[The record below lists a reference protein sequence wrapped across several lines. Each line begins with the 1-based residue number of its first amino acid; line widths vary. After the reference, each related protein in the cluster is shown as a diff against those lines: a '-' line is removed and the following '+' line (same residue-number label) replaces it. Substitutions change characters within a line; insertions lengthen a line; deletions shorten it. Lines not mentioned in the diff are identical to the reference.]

1 MGHPER
7 NTTTAVSAG
16 DHSMKGHLALLLA
29 NTMFG
34 FNVPIAKGVL
44 ASGMVSPYA
53 LNLFRM
59 GGAALLFWIA
69 SLFAPRE
76 KVSRKD
82 LVLLFFAS
90 LFSIQLNQTS
100 FLIGLSMTSPI
111 DASIAASTVPI
122 LTMLI
127 AAVYLKEPIT
137 WKKAIGVAVGASGAL
152 LLILSNG
159 TVDTAGRSGSIAGSR
174 GTGCSP
180 CRRWDDRQQT

>member
-69 SLFAPRE
+69 SLPA
-76 KVSRKD
+76 RKS
-82 LVLLFFAS
+82 AER
-90 LFSIQLNQTS
+90 TS
-100 FLIGLSMTSPI
+100 FCFSSHRSSASNLTRPLS
-111 DASIAASTVPI
+111 
-122 LTMLI
+122 
-127 AAVYLKEPIT
+127 
-137 WKKAIGVAVGASGAL
+137 
-152 LLILSNG
+152 
-159 TVDTAGRSGSIAGSR
+159 
-174 GTGCSP
+174 
-180 CRRWDDRQQT
+180 